1 MVTGCVSISTFAS
14 LVGVPVAITGSSVG
28 LTLGVKKYKKNIKKN
43 RKGYDKIVLLAK
55 RFRFRKYNVCVI

>member
-28 LTLGVKKYKKNIKKN
+28 LILGVKNYMKNIEKN
-43 RKGYDKIVLLAK
+43 RKAYDKIVLLAK
-55 RFRFRKYNVCVI
+55 RFRFDKYNVCAI